1 MSMLVAAFVGLCLYG
16 MIRILN
22 LASPSLQP
30 NIYARTRN
38 SEFVQAIL
46 SSCPILREPYVP
58 PLLWGKS
65 GHIQTI
71 VYAKVGRS
79 LDPLPSGV
87 RHTKT
92 LTDGSTLTFDLYEP
106 TAKHKSG
113 GEYCM
118 LVCPGFGSSSE
129 SAYIRALTHHAQ
141 SSGYRVAAL
150 NHLGSLF
157 NVRLTAPRIFS
168 YGGWEEFH
176 IMRQEVE
183 RLYPQCKLILVG
195 LSMGA
200 NIVLKYLGE
209 RPVHQ
214 DRVWCAISICQGY
227 NINAAKCH
235 LMKWESMRRA
245 YLHVMTA
252 NQLRLIRHHG
262 DILLEDSIRRMFNFD
277 VKKIFSAT
285 TLEELDLH
293 YTCIPL
299 ILLNTEDDPIV
310 PPPLFKYARDFAEN
324 RDNAVFVTTK
334 HGGHLGYFEGGY
346 LRPKGVTWLDRF
358 VCEIADAVVGYR
370 EQREGEKTASSM
382 LTEMEGKAEQLVCGT
397 DQDPDPISKE
407 NPMLSGKQQG
417 GAEMNM
423 LKADGTA
430 KTVVEATEVGVYPT
444 QVSGSQGDCYTPV
457 SQGQAGWHS

>member
-1 MSMLVAAFVGLCLYG
+1 
-16 MIRILN
+16 
-22 LASPSLQP
+22 
-30 NIYARTRN
+30 
-38 SEFVQAIL
+38 
-46 SSCPILREPYVP
+46 
-58 PLLWGKS
+58 
-65 GHIQTI
+65 
-71 VYAKVGRS
+71 
-79 LDPLPSGV
+79 
-87 RHTKT
+87 
-92 LTDGSTLTFDLYEP
+92 
-106 TAKHKSG
+106 
-113 GEYCM
+113 M
-118 LVCPGFGSSSE
+118 LVCPGSE

-293 YTCIPL
+293 YTCKL
-299 ILLNTEDDPIV
+299 QGYQDV
-310 PPPLFKYARDFAEN
+310 
-324 RDNAVFVTTK
+324 VTYYEK
-334 HGGHLGYFEGGY
+334 NSCSNY
-346 LRPKGVTWLDRF
+346 
-358 VCEIADAVVGYR
+358 ISN
-370 EQREGEKTASSM
+370 REGEKTASSM

-430 KTVVEATEVGVYPT
+430 KTVVEATEG
-444 QVSGSQGDCYTPV
+444 
-457 SQGQAGWHS
+457 